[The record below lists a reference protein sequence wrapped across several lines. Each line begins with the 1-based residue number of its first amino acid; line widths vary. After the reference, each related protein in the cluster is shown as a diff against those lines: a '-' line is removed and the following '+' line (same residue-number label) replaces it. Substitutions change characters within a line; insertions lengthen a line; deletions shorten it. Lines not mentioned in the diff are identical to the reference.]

1 MSQPLPAEVQ
11 AFAQANDFPLTQE
24 LDPGYCSRIFRHGD
38 RILKFPFQGEEQ
50 TSGFH
55 AAYQLEQIGGPKI
68 YAGHE
73 QTGSLIMEFIPGG
86 MSLTTSGQPDEPT
99 FIHLAR
105 QVQKLSTENCLPLEN
120 YYQNLPDFGKAL
132 FATTTNPVFLH
143 GDLHH
148 SNILLDERTNE
159 FRPIDPKGLVGDAAF
174 ECVAFLRNPID
185 TLPFREDL
193 FEFTVGRI
201 ERLSQALT
209 LDPAR
214 IAAWTYIDRAFDPD
228 LEPSS
233 PWRKVIPTFER
244 IYHHF
249 L

>member
-1 MSQPLPAEVQ
+1 MQGELPPKVQ
-11 AFAQANDFPLTQE
+11 TFAKANDFPLTHE
-24 LDPGYCSRIFRHGD
+24 LAPGYCSRIFRHND

-73 QTGSLIMEFIPGG
+73 PTGSLIMEFIPDSV
-86 MSLTTSGQPDEPT
+86 SLATSGQPDEPT

-105 QVQKLSTENCLPLEN
+105 QMQNLSTENCLPLEN
-120 YYQNLPDFGKAL
+120 YYHYLPDFGKEL
-132 FATTTNPVFLH
+132 LATTTNPVFLH

-185 TLPFREDL
+185 TLPYREDL

-214 IAAWTYIDRAFDPD
+214 IATWTYIDRAFDSD
-228 LEPSS
+228 LESAS